1 MNIKR
6 TGTEE
11 ALQLLTHQNG
21 VKYLRFPDFDIE
33 NNSDFSV
40 KHAFSTRLGGVS
52 KGCFSSMNLSYTRGD
67 IKENVDENYRRMTE
81 IFSSKIDD
89 VVCTYQ
95 THTVN
100 IRKVSLSDKGKGT
113 VKERDYTD
121 IDALICNERGI
132 ILSVYM
138 ADCVPLLF
146 IDPENKAIGAAHSG
160 WRGSVNGMA
169 KEVLFAMRAE
179 FGTDPGLVKV
189 AIGPSISA
197 DCYEVGEDVA
207 SQVLSGSLG
216 IDLSHILIPSQK
228 EGKYLLHL
236 WELNRALL
244 LEQGVKSS
252 NIFVSDICT
261 RSNPELLFSHR
272 AHGDERGNMAAMIK
286 IMQHENKR

>member
-6 TGTEE
+6 TGTSE
-11 ALQLLTHQNG
+11 ALQLITHPNG
-21 VKYLRFPDFDIE
+21 VKYLRFPGFDTEDNDDF
-33 NNSDFSV
+33 NV

-52 KGCFSSMNLSYTRGD
+52 GGCFSSMNLSYTRGD
-67 IKENVDENYRRMTE
+67 VKENVDENYRRMAE
-81 IFSSKIDD
+81 VFSSTADD

-100 IRKVSLSDKGKGT
+100 VRRVGSGDKGKGT
-113 VKERDYTD
+113 VRERDYTD

-132 ILSVYM
+132 ILSVFM

-146 IDPENKAIGAAHSG
+146 IDPENKAIAAAHSG

-169 KEVLFAMRAE
+169 KEVLDAMKAG
-179 FGTDPGLVKV
+179 FGTDPVNVKA

-207 SQVLSGSLG
+207 YQVKSGIAG
-216 IDLSHILIPSQK
+216 TGKDLSDILIPSK
-228 EGKYLLHL
+228 TEGKYFLDL

-244 LEQGVKSS
+244 LACGVKAS
-252 NIFVSDICT
+252 NIFVSDVCT

-272 AHGDERGNMAAMIK
+272 AQGEQRGNMAAMIK
-286 IMQHENKR
+286 IM